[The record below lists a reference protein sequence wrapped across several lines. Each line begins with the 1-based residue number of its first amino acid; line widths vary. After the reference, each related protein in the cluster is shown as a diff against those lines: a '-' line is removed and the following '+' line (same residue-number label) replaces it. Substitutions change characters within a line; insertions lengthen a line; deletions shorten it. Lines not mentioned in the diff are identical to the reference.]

1 PRAVVAP
8 RCQNCNVSGIAQDR
22 LNAMMGGRQEM
33 IAKRFQRGMSI
44 WVLMYILGS
53 LGVFGLVG
61 LKLFPAYLESF
72 KVDKALEGLAQDP
85 RLKDMSKNEIKA
97 SLVKRLDI
105 DEVRR
110 ITERNFNDYVTIDT
124 KGNRVVITVDYS
136 ADVSLAGNVSIVA
149 HFHKQ
154 VSR

>member
-1 PRAVVAP
+1 
-8 RCQNCNVSGIAQDR
+8 
-22 LNAMMGGRQEM
+22 M

-44 WVLMYILGS
+44 WVLIYILGS

-72 KVDKALEGLAQDP
+72 KVDKALEGLMEDP

-136 ADVSLAGNVSIVA
+136 ADVALAGNVSIVA
-149 HFHKQ
+149 HFNKQ

>member
-1 PRAVVAP
+1 
-8 RCQNCNVSGIAQDR
+8 
-22 LNAMMGGRQEM
+22 M

-44 WVLMYILGS
+44 WVLIYILGS

-72 KVDKALEGLAQDP
+72 KVEKALEGLIQDP
-85 RLKDMSKNEIKA
+85 NVKDMSKNEIKA